1 MALISFRTGFKV
13 AFLSALVFGALLGA
27 LTYHV
32 QAAQSTAQTFV
43 IQAGIQGSGNV
54 DVLQFAP
61 QSLKIHR
68 GDTVTWSINS
78 FHDVRFD
85 SKPADLV
92 VMQDANG
99 KTVPA
104 INPVIALPTIKSGAT
119 YSGGNV
125 GSGLPNADTP
135 PVFSL

>member
-1 MALISFRTGFKV
+1 MVPLSFKAVLKVGF
-13 AFLSALVFGALLGA
+13 LGALVAGALLGVI
-27 LTYHV
+27 THRV
-32 QAAQSTAQTFV
+32 QAASSTAQTFV
-43 IQAGIQGSGNV
+43 VQAGAKGPGNL

-68 GDTVTWSINS
+68 GDTVTWSING

-92 VMQDANG
+92 VMSDVNG

-104 INPVIALPTIKSGAT
+104 INPMI
-119 YSGGNV
+119 
-125 GSGLPNADTP
+125 GLP
-135 PVFSL
+135 SLR